1 MKILVIRFSSIGDIV
16 LTSPVIRC
24 LKKQIPGLELHFL
37 TKVSFEK
44 MLQNNPYLN
53 KVYAIKKDV
62 NEVLPALKNEQYD
75 YIIDLHHNLRSLQV
89 KSALRKKS
97 FSFNKININ
106 KWLVVNLKI
115 NTLPALHIVDRYFET
130 TKSLNISNDEEG
142 LDYFIADND
151 EVDIKTLPVS
161 HQSGYIGI
169 VIGAKHF
176 TKRLPD
182 EKTEEICRLLNYPV
196 VLLGGKEDAER
207 GSKISSA
214 NTNNIYNACG
224 KYSLSQSAS
233 LIKQSKI
240 IITNDTGLMHIAAAY
255 KKNIISVWGNTIPE
269 FGMTP
274 YLPLGEYGSQSG
286 KRLIFEVK
294 GLSCRP
300 CSKIGYDKCPKGHFK
315 CMNDIN
321 INDIVNSVQRC
332 LQNDQ

>member
-24 LKKQIPGLELHFL
+24 LKKQIPRLELHFL
-37 TKVSFEK
+37 TKKSFEK
-44 MLQNNPYLN
+44 ILQHNPYLD
-53 KVYAIKKDV
+53 KVYAIEKDV
-62 NEVLPALKNEQYD
+62 NEVLPALKKEKYD
-75 YIIDLHHNLRSLQV
+75 YVIDLHHNLRSLHV
-89 KSALRKKS
+89 KTALQKKS
-97 FSFNKININ
+97 FSLNKININ

-130 TKSLNISNDEEG
+130 TKSFNISNDEQG
-142 LDYFIADND
+142 LDYFIADNE

-161 HQSGYIGI
+161 HQNGYIGI

-182 EKTEEICRLLNYPV
+182 EKIIEICRNLNYPV
-196 VLLGGKEDAER
+196 VLLGGKEDAES
-207 GSKISSA
+207 GNKIS
-214 NTNNIYNACG
+214 NIEGNNIYNACG
-224 KYSLSQSAS
+224 KYSLNQSAS
-233 LIKQSKI
+233 IIKQAKV

-269 FGMTP
+269 FGMNP
-274 YLPLGEYGSQSG
+274 YLPLGDNGKESG
-286 KRLIFEVK
+286 KSVIFEVK

-321 INDIVNSVQRC
+321 TNDIVKSVQHW
-332 LQNDQ
+332 LHNKQ